1 VRPHA
6 VIGMAALVASA
17 AFGPAAKTPA
27 PATPTKE
34 QAEAAVKAAAP
45 FVAPKTYGFATG
57 HQGIAFKSF
66 AQEGDPM
73 YQVVQEFGLIKIADD
88 GSGGTMVTLT
98 DKGQRES
105 KNWKT
110 FVPAKAPSPDF
121 RVYELPIGVR
131 HLESVS
137 APRPAKDGRAEAD
150 FRWTWAPNEI
160 GKRFFLPTVP
170 FQGTAVFEQVGGK
183 WKLVEGEAEPG
194 FSSRL
199 THSVPVPK

>member
-1 VRPHA
+1 MKERDWFST
-6 VIGMAALVASA
+6 AALALAVLSL
-17 AFGPAAKTPA
+17 AAKAPT
-27 PATPTKE
+27 PATPSRE
-34 QAEAAVKAAAP
+34 QAEAAVKSAEP

-88 GSGGTMVTLT
+88 GSGGTVVTLT
-98 DKGQRES
+98 EKGQRES

-110 FVPAKAPSPDF
+110 FVPPKAPSPDF

-137 APRPAKDGRAEAD
+137 APRAAKDGRAEAD

-160 GKRFFLPTVP
+160 GKRFFLPTVT
-170 FQGTAVFEQVGGK
+170 FQGTAAFELVAGK
-183 WKLVEGEAEPG
+183 WKLVEGDAEPG
-194 FSSRL
+194 FTSRL
-199 THSVPVPK
+199 THSVPVQK